1 RANNIFHSIRPSVN
15 YLTQRGVTFTGFEQ
29 IMMREQNEI
38 VAIEHIP
45 SENIVEAVEL
55 TYDRFNSSV
64 SDGRGTS
71 NARYVPGSTFV
82 NPGVIPD
89 LVVPAV
95 SVRER
100 INAFGSLISACFALK
115 GVRRDGL
122 NKRST
127 YYEPEFYDAR
137 TVLKELFK

>member
-1 RANNIFHSIRPSVN
+1 MPDMS
-15 YLTQRGVTFTGFEQ
+15 T
-29 IMMREQNEI
+29 
-38 VAIEHIP
+38 
-45 SENIVEAVEL
+45 
-55 TYDRFNSSV
+55 
-64 SDGRGTS
+64 
-71 NARYVPGSTFV
+71 GSTFV
-82 NPGVIPD
+82 NPGLYPD